1 MEFLQV
7 IIAGISGTILMTAFS
22 YIIARMKSQEFKEP
36 KLLNMILRR
45 STFDKMNPSNNSVM
59 GWVLHFSIGVL
70 LMTFFYLFHLTFSF
84 KISFFSIFIY
94 GIFAGILSI
103 LSWHLMF
110 LISPNSPD
118 ISLKEFYIR
127 LLIAH
132 ILFALGAFI
141 LIF

>member
-22 YIIARMKSQEFKEP
+22 YIIARVKSQQFKEP

-45 STFDKMNPSNNSVM
+45 STFDKMNPTNNSVM

-70 LMTFFYLFHLTFSF
+70 LMTLFYLLHLTFSF

-118 ISLKEFYIR
+118 ISLKEFYIQ

-132 ILFALGAFI
+132 IFFALGALI

>member
-1 MEFLQV
+1 MELLRV

-22 YIIARMKSQEFKEP
+22 YIIARVKSQQFKEP

-45 STFDKMNPSNNSVM
+45 STYDKMNPTNNSVI
-59 GWVLHFSIGVL
+59 GWVLHFSIGVI
-70 LMTFFYLFHLTFSF
+70 LMTLFYVLHLTFSF
-84 KISFFSIFIY
+84 KISFISIIIY

-118 ISLKEFYIR
+118 ISLKEFYIQ

-141 LIF
+141 FIF

>member
-22 YIIARMKSQEFKEP
+22 YIIARVKSQQFKEP

-45 STFDKMNPSNNSVM
+45 STFDKMNPTNNSVM

-70 LMTFFYLFHLTFSF
+70 LMTLFYLLHLTFSF

-118 ISLKEFYIR
+118 ISLKEFYIQ

-132 ILFALGAFI
+132 IFFALGAFI